1 MTPRLAG
8 RRQGFSWHSS
18 VSRARL
24 ALVALAS
31 VALAL
36 PRLASAL
43 GPQPGEWLMP
53 RHNVRQTAY
62 APEYAN
68 LAQPAVRW
76 RIPIPSQ
83 LAAATAVD
91 VDLDGHQDLLTV
103 NAGRLAASTLLGKI
117 LWQTASLGINSVVGL
132 ADVDSDGTPEVVAA
146 AAHAVHVLRLASGE
160 ILWSSPPGAYKSL
173 GLAALAD
180 FTGDGK
186 VDVAIASSSGF
197 AAQEKPAAAI
207 WSFAEATATVVATT
221 AMPGP
226 DNLFPYGTHH
236 QVVDV
241 DGDEVVDLLVPGVKR
256 LGAFSGKTG
265 ELLAITPVLEKLFVF
280 LPVQRWR
287 PKASQ
292 EAPWVVWPA
301 SNPGGGGALWQ
312 VGWYVLQKQGKELAV
327 RWQYQAADPA
337 SEAVV
342 VVSGSGGDL
351 DGDGQGELIASR
363 FSGGQWRL
371 QAWDLPTGQ
380 TLTTSTGADFAAGT
394 GQPGELGPVLAGAFR
409 HAGEAFLVVQL
420 QVDRTAPQQPPLRLV
435 SWSRKGGFVQ
445 LADLGEGRWWP
456 GNRPALNDG
465 LAGWTTPL
473 VPLLSMQTGQESPEL
488 IMLRDKDKDGAMD
501 HLERLLWTA
510 GGLQLLKGQA
520 LPANALPIQVVSAAG
535 GLRLV
540 LAGADGQVAAWDHQ
554 LQLVN
559 DANGDGK
566 ADLVRFAAGQAYPLV
581 GRWKATDASPSLVMA
596 VGAQVA
602 AYSLA
607 AAGPGKAPAETWR
620 RFYPATVQ
628 TLNLLDSD
636 GDGTREAIAGLQ
648 PVGQTVQLRAISSA
662 GEALFQWSPPP
673 PLMAW
678 NFAAPGLMAHD
689 VDADGA
695 EDLLV
700 RMTTQLPGP
709 DTVVRTSQWS
719 GKTHTLLWTGACR
732 SLTEA
737 HVSLDLSTQPPRA
750 VAAPFMSRYSCD
762 ALTGQLLAESHNQTG
777 GYGVPMVAELNGAAP
792 AEFVLGGPALVM
804 QALDGQTLAQLWTV
818 DDKRVGSSAAAV
830 VDTLGKP
837 VSVQLAGPAAEVQ
850 VRDAATGKLL
860 WARVLLAKQAWPVE
874 LAPPH
879 TVSVQRLAVMGG
891 LSGPGD
897 PVAIVSSSEGLLYA
911 LKVSDGSVLWTLET
925 FGAVS
930 TLVPADVDG
939 DGALELLVAMPT
951 GELVA
956 LDGNVATA
964 PAAVLD
970 VEATGANPPAVDID
984 MQEET
989 TVIAA
994 RWTPVANAQGYVAR
1008 LVDDNGAQLVP
1019 ATAANEPVVRV
1030 QDLYL
1035 QPGRTYRWA
1044 VASHASQG
1052 ADASFSSE
1060 AWSDGV
1066 AIVDASPPWFS
1077 DLPCQPACAVLPG
1090 TAVGITGHAYD
1101 RTRLAH
1107 VRAELRDNAS
1117 SSAAPLSA
1125 VQWPWLGTDYPI
1137 QWQSELPGPGSY
1149 NVQFTATDLAGHSA
1163 KTTVTLH
1170 VCATGQV
1177 VKGSVCGL
1185 ADTPGPK
1192 PVVVDGTEA
1201 EGCSGGSAGR
1211 GLGAL
1216 IGLLAVGVVAVLG
1229 RRRTGRKGSPNPLS
1243 ALV

>member
-1 MTPRLAG
+1 MTPRLAE
-8 RRQGFSWHSS
+8 RMQGFSRHLS
-18 VSRARL
+18 VWLARL

-31 VALAL
+31 MALAL
-36 PRLASAL
+36 PGLAAGL
-43 GPQPGEWLMP
+43 GPQAGEWLMP

-117 LWQTASLGINSVVGL
+117 LWQTASLGISSVIGL
-132 ADVDSDGTPEVVAA
+132 ADLDGDGAPEVIAA
-146 AAHAVHVLRLASGE
+146 AGHAVHVLRLASGE
-160 ILWSSPPGAYKSL
+160 TFWSSPAGAYKSL
-173 GLAALAD
+173 GLAAVAD

-186 VDVAIASSSGF
+186 VDLAIASSSGPS
-197 AAQEKPAAAI
+197 AQEKPAAEI

-226 DNLFPYGTHH
+226 DNLFPYGGNQ

-241 DGDEVVDLLVPGVKR
+241 DGDDVVDLLVPGVQR

-265 ELLAITPVLEKLFVF
+265 ALLAISPVLAKLFVF

-301 SNPGGGGALWQ
+301 SNPGGGGTQRQ
-312 VGWYVLQKQGKELAV
+312 VGWYVMQKQGAELAI
-327 RWQYQAADPA
+327 RWQYQAEDPA
-337 SEAVV
+337 NEAVS

-371 QAWDLPTGQ
+371 QAWDLPSGQ

-394 GQPGELGPVLAGAFR
+394 GQPGEPGPVLLGAFR
-409 HAGEAFLVVQL
+409 HAGSTFLVVQL

-465 LAGWTTPL
+465 ITGWTTPL
-473 VPLLSMQTGQESPEL
+473 IPLQSMQTGQESPEL
-488 IMLRDKDKDGAMD
+488 IMLRDKDKDGTAD
-501 HLERLLWTA
+501 ALERLLWTA
-510 GGLQLLKGQA
+510 GGLQLLKSQA
-520 LPANALPIQVVSAAG
+520 LPANALPIQVASAAG
-535 GLRLV
+535 GLRFV

-566 ADLVRFAAGQAYPLV
+566 ADLMRFAAGQVYPLV
-581 GRWKATDASPSLVMA
+581 GRWKAADASPSLVMA
-596 VGAQVA
+596 VGPQVA

-607 AAGPGKAPAETWR
+607 AAGPGKAPAEMWR
-620 RFYPATVQ
+620 RFYPGAVQ

-636 GDGTREAIAGLQ
+636 GDGAREAIAGVQ
-648 PVGQTVQLRAISSA
+648 PAGQTVQLRALSST

-678 NFAAPGLMAHD
+678 NFAAPGLLAHD
-689 VDADGA
+689 VDGDGA

-700 RMTTQLPGP
+700 RMATQLPGA
-709 DTVVRTSQWS
+709 DSVLRTSLWS
-719 GKTHTLLWTGACR
+719 GKTRTLLWTGGSCGA
-732 SLTEA
+732 LTDT
-737 HVSLDLSTQPPRA
+737 HMSLDLSTQPPRA
-750 VAAPFMSRYSCD
+750 VAAPYTSRISCD
-762 ALTGQLLAESHNQTG
+762 ALTGQLIAGSQNQAG
-777 GYGVPMVAELNGAAP
+777 GYGVPMVAELNGSAP
-792 AEFVLGGPALVM
+792 AEFVLGGPGLVM
-804 QALDGQTLAQLWTV
+804 QALDGQSLAQLWSV
-818 DDKRVGSSAAAV
+818 DDKRVGGSAAAL
-830 VDTLGKP
+830 VDSLGKP

-850 VRDAATGKLL
+850 ARDAATGKLL
-860 WARVLLAKQAWPVE
+860 WARVLLGKQAWPVE
-874 LAPPH
+874 SAPPH

-970 VEATGANPPAVDID
+970 VEATQANPPAVDID
-984 MQEET
+984 LQEET

-1019 ATAANEPVVRV
+1019 ATPASQRPCACKICICSRATPTAGRWPPTPLRA
-1030 QDLYL
+1030 QTRRFLAR
-1035 QPGRTYRWA
+1035 PGRTVSRSSTHRRPGLATCRVSLPAPCCPEPLWRSA
-1044 VASHASQG
+1044 VMPTTARGYPMFARSCAT
-1052 ADASFSSE
+1052 
-1060 AWSDGV
+1060 
-1066 AIVDASPPWFS
+1066 IP
-1077 DLPCQPACAVLPG
+1077 QPAP
-1090 TAVGITGHAYD
+1090 
-1101 RTRLAH
+1101 
-1107 VRAELRDNAS
+1107 
-1117 SSAAPLSA
+1117 
-1125 VQWPWLGTDYPI
+1125 
-1137 QWQSELPGPGSY
+1137 
-1149 NVQFTATDLAGHSA
+1149 
-1163 KTTVTLH
+1163 
-1170 VCATGQV
+1170 
-1177 VKGSVCGL
+1177 
-1185 ADTPGPK
+1185 
-1192 PVVVDGTEA
+1192 
-1201 EGCSGGSAGR
+1201 
-1211 GLGAL
+1211 
-1216 IGLLAVGVVAVLG
+1216 
-1229 RRRTGRKGSPNPLS
+1229 RR
-1243 ALV
+1243 